1 MLRGICALALTPPD
15 LFSLPLMFPAPI
27 RTYESEP
34 DFIRKY
40 KTELC
45 RNWAAGHCEFG
56 PACTFAHGLCELRA
70 KPQSGLIRA
79 KKCKQFL
86 RTGAC
91 DNKATCGLNHVAEK
105 QRKRLPVF
113 EAIERKGLI

>member
-1 MLRGICALALTPPD
+1 MIRGLCALAFTPSD

-45 RNWAAGHCEFG
+45 RNWASGHCEFG
-56 PACTFAHGLCELRA
+56 PACTFAHGLRELRE
-70 KPQSGLIRA
+70 KPESGFSRS

-86 RTGAC
+86 KTGIC
-91 DNKATCGLNHVAEK
+91 SNKATCTLDHGVER

-113 EAIERKGLI
+113 EAIERKGLV